1 MTIGLSPLGLL
12 PTRPAVTESLS
23 ASVEQPSGATGSDFG
38 QVVADMLKQAVST
51 IGQGEAV
58 SMSGLQGKA
67 SVQNVVE
74 AIMQT
79 EQTLHTMVAIRDKV
93 VGAYLEISRMQI

>member
-1 MTIGLSPLGLL
+1 MTIGISPLGQLQM
-12 PTRPAVTESLS
+12 RPAALDSMSSGL
-23 ASVEQPSGATGSDFG
+23 APSTGATGSDFG
-38 QVVADMLKQAVST
+38 QVVANMLKQAVST
-51 IGQGEAV
+51 VGQGEAV
-58 SMSGLQGKA
+58 AMSGLQGKA
-67 SVQNVVE
+67 PVQNVVE